1 MQLDA
6 FIREKS
12 LTDEGFA
19 KLLGSDVSEWAVR
32 KWRYGQR
39 IPRPTMQQRIARATD
54 GKVTSNDFLD
64 AVMASDQRREE
75 AAARRAALQTEQ
87 AA

>member
-6 FIREKS
+6 FIRERS
-12 LTDEGFA
+12 LSDEGFA
-19 KLLGSDVSEWAVR
+19 QILGDDVSEWAVR

-39 IPRPTMQQRIARATD
+39 IPRPAMQQRIAKATE
-54 GKVTSNDFLD
+54 GKVTPNDFLE

-75 AAARRAALQTEQ
+75 AAAKRAAQTAS

>member
-6 FIREKS
+6 FIRDKS

-19 KLLGSDVSEWAVR
+19 KLLGEDVSEWAVR

-39 IPRPTMQQRIARATD
+39 IPRPAMQQRIAKATE
-54 GKVTSNDFLD
+54 GKVTPNDFLD

-75 AAARRAALQTEQ
+75 AAAKRAALGEGK